1 MPVGWCGW
9 KIPAKRIMASCH
21 FFRSWM
27 AWQLIRH
34 LCPPLYRRYSPDL
47 DLPGGLANPFDVF
60 EALLTYKNYDR
71 GHFVTFVVWMT
82 SHYSAGCCWRCYR
95 QMRKAY
101 PLGHPHLA
109 RVVEATSMVV
119 PAATMRSQKKN
130 TNEKKKKPPPTWG
143 QQYKDPGGPGSLSG
157 LHRFARHPPPKDAA
171 PSTPPGKIIGL
182 YLTQVGP
189 PTVSH
194 LAGAS
199 VGDRSSMGGRSGGSA
214 ALSQTQW
221 RHAVSVDGVGRVVQ
235 VRVGGT
241 AQRQDRPVLGPS
253 VGTPPETGASTSS
266 ASIAN
271 GSRQRILQSPVST
284 GLEKTRHSPLFHL
297 RGYQSLGHRTVQ
309 PHPERTLVSLFD
321 RRQHLE
327 VRGRAPQVVQGYNAS
342 WHRSIGRAPQDVTPH
357 NELEVWHRLH
367 PQPSSSPPLPKLKAG
382 DRVRL
387 SKQARPF
394 RKGYLPGWTEE
405 VFVVRRVVPG
415 SVPTYKVEEFDGT
428 LVQGT
433 FYEPELQRVT
443 VDDDTLWRIE
453 KVLKRRGDQWYVQWK
468 GWPRK
473 YNSWIRRQDLAS

>member
-1 MPVGWCGW
+1 
-9 KIPAKRIMASCH
+9 
-21 FFRSWM
+21 
-27 AWQLIRH
+27 
-34 LCPPLYRRYSPDL
+34 
-47 DLPGGLANPFDVF
+47 
-60 EALLTYKNYDR
+60 
-71 GHFVTFVVWMT
+71 
-82 SHYSAGCCWRCYR
+82 
-95 QMRKAY
+95 
-101 PLGHPHLA
+101 
-109 RVVEATSMVV
+109 
-119 PAATMRSQKKN
+119 
-130 TNEKKKKPPPTWG
+130 
-143 QQYKDPGGPGSLSG
+143 
-157 LHRFARHPPPKDAA
+157 
-171 PSTPPGKIIGL
+171 
-182 YLTQVGP
+182 
-189 PTVSH
+189 
-194 LAGAS
+194 
-199 VGDRSSMGGRSGGSA
+199 MGGRSGGSA

-253 VGTPPETGASTSS
+253 VGTPPETGASASS

-297 RGYQSLGHRTVQ
+297 RGYQSLGNRTVQ
-309 PHPERTLVSLFD
+309 PHPQRTLVSLFD

-327 VRGRAPQVVQGYNAS
+327 VRGRAPPGGARVQRQLAS
-342 WHRSIGRAPQDVTPH
+342 EHRAGAPRRHAPQRIRGVAPLVSPT
-357 NELEVWHRLH
+357 VVIS
-367 PQPSSSPPLPKLKAG
+367 PSPKLKAG
-382 DRVRL
+382 DWVRL
-387 SKQARPF
+387 SKEARPF

-405 VFVVRRVVPG
+405 LFVVRRVVPG

-473 YNSWIRRQDLAS
+473 YNSWIRRQDLAP